1 MFRVIRDFFGG
12 VREGARSDAIASE
25 EAVVAFIAT
34 RAAHVAQS
42 SLYGYL
48 QKRMG
53 TRNREIFQDEAFAGP
68 LAVARGAM
76 LEHCL
81 SDLVVFAVATVALPD
96 GGRPEVASRWYR
108 AAALVADPEMG
119 EDDLER
125 QLSRFGARLVG
136 TNWQDAAEREGAF
149 TASPAGLIAAAPVID
164 DFKELDAEIVRNS
177 VRFRW
182 TDVRRQFRERVDR
195 GAFQASEVT

>member
-1 MFRVIRDFFGG
+1 
-12 VREGARSDAIASE
+12 
-25 EAVVAFIAT
+25 
-34 RAAHVAQS
+34 
-42 SLYGYL
+42 
-48 QKRMG
+48 
-53 TRNREIFQDEAFAGP
+53 
-68 LAVARGAM
+68 M

-81 SDLVVFAVATVALPD
+81 SDLVVFAVATVEVAEAA
-96 GGRPEVASRWYR
+96 RSEVASRWYR
-108 AAALVADPEMG
+108 AAALAADPEMG

-125 QLSRFGARLVG
+125 QLSRFGARLAG
-136 TNWQDAAEREGAF
+136 TDWQDAAEREGAF

-195 GAFQASEVT
+195 GVLGASEVS